1 MPPNIAR
8 PSGAGWARGLR
19 RLPGLRLPL
28 SARTL
33 SSSPRRQSSRS
44 PDLPFR
50 LAVVGSGP
58 AGFYTSYR
66 VMGKIPGARVDMY
79 ESLPVPFGLVRH
91 GVAPD
96 HPEVKNCQ
104 EKFDEIASSPQ
115 FTFIGNVSVGHPGHS
130 TQHCTVELKSLMRN
144 YDAVLF
150 SYGASED
157 KKLGIPGESTLKGI
171 YSARHVVGWYNGL
184 PDCSTLDLDLTRG
197 EEAIIIGQGN
207 VALDV
212 ARMLLE
218 DIDVLNKTDIT
229 EHALAKLADSRV
241 KRVHIVGRRGP
252 MQAAFTIKEIRELM
266 KLPQVSFHPF
276 NRSLIPAELKSLPRA
291 TRRLMEVL
299 VSGSPTPH
307 GTAPKSW
314 SLDSCLSPK
323 RFLGNP
329 ESALNV
335 GSTEFDVTELFSPFD
350 PQSSVESTGETVVL
364 SSDIVFRS
372 VGYKSVPLPGFDDF
386 GFQFDSRRGILCND
400 GLGRAIG
407 LVSNT
412 DDEDAKNQIV
422 PGVYCAGWVKT
433 GPTGVIASTMQ
444 DAFIT
449 GDAIAADWLSGAPFR
464 ATSSEHIM
472 SGWETVR
479 KDADSSNGRAVAWDD
494 WRKIDQA
501 ERKRGQKV
509 GKKREKFTSTADM
522 LAVLG

>member
-1 MPPNIAR
+1 MPLRIAR
-8 PSGAGWARGLR
+8 P
-19 RLPGLRLPL
+19 PGLARQLL
-28 SARTL
+28 GSAHNGRAF

-44 PDLPFR
+44 PDVPFR

-66 VMGKIPGARVDMY
+66 VMGKIPSARVDMY

-104 EKFDEIASSPQ
+104 EKFDEIASSPN
-115 FTFIGNVSVGHPGHS
+115 FTFIGNVSIGQPGHS
-130 TQHCTVELKSLMRN
+130 TQHCTIELQSLLRN

-157 KKLGIPGESTLKGI
+157 RKLGIPGESTLNCI

-184 PDCSTLDLDLTRG
+184 PDCAGLDLDLTQG
-197 EEAIIIGQGN
+197 EEAVIIGQGN

-218 DIDVLNKTDIT
+218 DIDVLKKTDIT
-229 EHALAKLADSRV
+229 EHALAKLAESRV
-241 KRVHIVGRRGP
+241 KRVHVVGRRGP

-266 KLPQVSFHPF
+266 KLSRVEFHSFD
-276 NRSLIPAELKSLPRA
+276 RSLVPEDLKSLPRA

-299 VSGSPTPH
+299 VKGSPTPH
-307 GTAPKSW
+307 ESASKSW

-323 RFLGNP
+323 QFLANQ
-329 ESALNV
+329 ESLSNV
-335 GSTEFDVTELFSPFD
+335 ASTEFNITELSSPFD
-350 PQSSVESTGETVVL
+350 PKSPVKSTGETVIL
-364 SSDIVFRS
+364 PSDIVFRS
-372 VGYKSVPLPGFDDF
+372 VGYKSVPLPGFDDA
-386 GFQFDSRRGILCND
+386 GIQFDDRRGIICND
-400 GLGRAIG
+400 GLGRVRSLAS
-407 LVSNT
+407 SNKA
-412 DDEDAKNQIV
+412 EDVNKQNV
-422 PGVYCAGWVKT
+422 PGVYCAGWVKR

-449 GDAIAADWLSGAPFR
+449 GDAIAEDWLSGAPFSN
-464 ATSSEHIM
+464 TSSEQPM
-472 SGWETVR
+472 RGWEEVR
-479 KDADSSNGRAVAWDD
+479 KEADSSNGRAVAWDD
-494 WRKIDQA
+494 WRRIDQA
-501 ERKRGQKV
+501 ERERGQKA
-509 GKKREKFTSTADM
+509 GKEREKFTSTADM